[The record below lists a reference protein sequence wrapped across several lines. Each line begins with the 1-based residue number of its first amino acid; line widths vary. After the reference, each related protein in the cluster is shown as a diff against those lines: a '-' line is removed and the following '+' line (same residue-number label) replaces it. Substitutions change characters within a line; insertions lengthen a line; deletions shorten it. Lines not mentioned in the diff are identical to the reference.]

1 MNEKNVTNE
10 ELLATVKAGFAKM
23 ATKEDLNGVKEDLR
37 DIRNDIEQL
46 KAGAFSKDEKEEV
59 LDMVKHYNQ
68 KLEDDVLGNKH
79 ITLLRSEYDD
89 VAKTVGFENRFEKLG
104 K

>member
-1 MNEKNVTNE
+1 MKETNVTNE
-10 ELLATVKAGFAKM
+10 ELLAVVKAGFAKM
-23 ATKEDLNGVKEDLR
+23 ATKEDLR
-37 DIRNDIEQL
+37 DIKNDIEQL
-46 KAGAFSKDEKEEV
+46 KKGAFSKDEKEEV

-68 KLEDDVLGNKH
+68 KLEDDVLGKRD

-89 VAKTVGFENRFEKLG
+89 VAKTVGFENRFEKIE